1 MGKNRRGGGTVSL
14 KGRAAIVQRIEEE
27 KIIAIIRAQS
37 SQALMEAVEALKQG
51 GIHCIEVTMTTPGAL
66 GILEE
71 VRKHMDDV
79 LFGAGT
85 VLDPETAR
93 LCIASGA
100 QFLVTP
106 SLNERVIEMAHRYD
120 VPIIPGALTPTEIL
134 RAWESGAEVVKVFP
148 ASSLGPSYIRELK
161 GPFPQIK
168 LCPTGGVNLE
178 NVADFLRAGASC
190 VGVGGSLVR
199 KDLIEGKEW
208 EELTDLARRFKEA
221 VRLL

>member
-1 MGKNRRGGGTVSL
+1 MKFQ
-14 KGRAAIVQRIEEE
+14 GRSEVVQFIEKE
-27 KIIAIIRAQS
+27 KIIAIIRAWS
-37 SQALMEAVEALKQG
+37 SQALMEVVGALKKG
-51 GIHCIEVTMTTPGAL
+51 GVLCIEVTMTTPGAL
-66 GILEE
+66 QILEE
-71 VRKHMDDV
+71 VRKNMDDV

-93 LCIASGA
+93 FCILSGA
-100 QFLVTP
+100 QFIVTP
-106 SLNERVIEMAHRYD
+106 SLNERVIEVTHRYD

-134 RAWESGAEVVKVFP
+134 RAWECGAEVVKIFP

-178 NVADFLRAGASC
+178 NVAEFLKAGASC

-199 KDLIEGKEW
+199 KDFLEGRKWKEL
-208 EELTDLARRFKEA
+208 EELARQFKKATESI
-221 VRLL
+221 

>member
-1 MGKNRRGGGTVSL
+1 MKFQRRAEV
-14 KGRAAIVQRIEEE
+14 VQLIEKE

-37 SQALMEAVEALKQG
+37 SQALMEVVEALKRG
-51 GIHCIEVTMTTPGAL
+51 GISCIEVTMTTPGAL
-66 GILEE
+66 RILED
-71 VRKHMDDV
+71 VRKNMDNV

-100 QFLVTP
+100 QFIVTP
-106 SLNERVIEMAHRYD
+106 SLNERVIEVAHRYD

-134 RAWESGAEVVKVFP
+134 RAWECGAEVVKVFP

-168 LCPTGGVNLE
+168 FCPTGGVNLE
-178 NVADFLRAGASC
+178 NVAEFLKAGASC

-199 KDLIEGKEW
+199 KDFLEGRKWPEL
-208 EELTDLARRFKEA
+208 EELARQFKRATETA
-221 VRLL
+221 R

>member
-1 MGKNRRGGGTVSL
+1 MNL
-14 KGRAAIVQRIEEE
+14 KGRAETVAYIERE

-37 SQALMEAVEALKQG
+37 SQALMEVVEALKAG
-51 GIHCIEVTMTTPGAL
+51 GISCIEVTMTTPGAL
-66 GILEE
+66 EVLEE
-71 VRKHMDDV
+71 VRKKRDDV

-85 VLDPETAR
+85 ILDPETAR
-93 LCIASGA
+93 LCILKGA

-106 SLNERVIEMAHRYD
+106 TLNDRVIEMAHRYD

-134 RAWESGAEVVKVFP
+134 KAWECGAEVVKVFP

-178 NVADFLRAGASC
+178 NIADFLKAGASC

-199 KDLIEGKEW
+199 KDLIEGKKW
-208 EELTDLARRFKEA
+208 EELANLARRFKEA
-221 VRLL
+221 AISS

>member
-1 MGKNRRGGGTVSL
+1 MTFQ
-14 KGRAAIVQRIEEE
+14 GRTQIVEHLERE

-37 SQALMEAVEALKQG
+37 SQALMEVVAALKAG
-51 GIHCIEVTMTTPGAL
+51 GISCIEVTMTTPGAL
-66 GILEE
+66 EILEE
-71 VRKHMDDV
+71 VRSKMDDV

-85 VLDPETAR
+85 ILDPETAR
-93 LCIASGA
+93 LCIMRGA

-106 SLNERVIEMAHRYD
+106 SLNTQVIEMAHRYD
-120 VPIIPGALTPTEIL
+120 IPIIPGALTPTEIL

-168 LCPTGGVNLE
+168 LCPTGGVNLDNISE
-178 NVADFLRAGASC
+178 FLRAGASC

-199 KDLIEGKEW
+199 KDLIEGKKW
-208 EELTDLARRFKEA
+208 DELRDLARRFKSA
-221 VRLL
+221 VTS

>member
-1 MGKNRRGGGTVSL
+1 MKFP
-14 KGRAAIVQRIEEE
+14 GRAEVVQLIEKE
-27 KIIAIIRAQS
+27 KIIAIIRARS
-37 SQALMEAVEALKQG
+37 SQALMEVVEALKRG
-51 GIHCIEVTMTTPGAL
+51 GILCIEVTMTTPGAL
-66 GILEE
+66 QILED
-71 VRKHMDDV
+71 VRKNMDDV

-100 QFLVTP
+100 QFIVTP
-106 SLNERVIEMAHRYD
+106 SLNEQVIEVAHRYD
-120 VPIIPGALTPTEIL
+120 VPIIPGAFTPTEIL
-134 RAWESGAEVVKVFP
+134 RAWECGAEVVKIFP

-178 NVADFLRAGASC
+178 NVAEFLKAGASC

-199 KDLIEGKEW
+199 KDLLEGQKWQEL
-208 EELTDLARRFKEA
+208 EELARKFKKATETTQ
-221 VRLL
+221 

>member
-1 MGKNRRGGGTVSL
+1 MAL
-14 KGRAAIVQRIEEE
+14 KGRAQVTEYIERE

-37 SQALMEAVEALKQG
+37 SQALMEVVTALKAG
-51 GIHCIEVTMTTPGAL
+51 GISCIEVTMTTPGAL
-66 GILEE
+66 QILEA
-71 VRKHMDDV
+71 VRKNMDDV

-93 LCIASGA
+93 LCILSGA
-100 QFLVTP
+100 QFIVTP

-134 RAWESGAEVVKVFP
+134 RAWENGAAIVKVFP

-178 NVADFLRAGASC
+178 NIGEFLKAGASC

-199 KDLIEGKEW
+199 KDLIEGKKW
-208 EELTDLARRFKEA
+208 HELQDLARRFREA
-221 VRLL
+221 IAS

>member
-1 MGKNRRGGGTVSL
+1 MNL
-14 KGRAAIVQRIEEE
+14 KGRAETAAYIEKE

-37 SQALMEAVEALKQG
+37 SQALMEVVEALKAG
-51 GIHCIEVTMTTPGAL
+51 GISCIEVTMTTPGAL
-66 GILEE
+66 EILEE
-71 VRKHMDDV
+71 VRKKMDDV

-85 VLDPETAR
+85 ILDPETAR
-93 LCIASGA
+93 LCILKGA

-106 SLNERVIEMAHRYD
+106 TLNDRVIEMAHRYD

-134 RAWESGAEVVKVFP
+134 RAWEWGAEVVKVFP

-178 NVADFLRAGASC
+178 NIADFLKAGASC

-199 KDLIEGKEW
+199 KDLIEGKKW
-208 EELTDLARRFKEA
+208 EELANLARRFKEVA
-221 VRLL
+221 ISS

>member
-1 MGKNRRGGGTVSL
+1 MNL
-14 KGRAAIVQRIEEE
+14 KGRAETVAYIEKE

-37 SQALMEAVEALKQG
+37 SQALMEVVEALKAG
-51 GIHCIEVTMTTPGAL
+51 GISCIEVTMTTPGAL
-66 GILEE
+66 EVLEE
-71 VRKHMDDV
+71 VRKKRDDV

-85 VLDPETAR
+85 ILDPETAR
-93 LCIASGA
+93 LCILKGA

-106 SLNERVIEMAHRYD
+106 TLNDRVIEMAHRYD

-134 RAWESGAEVVKVFP
+134 RAWECGAEVVKVFP

-178 NVADFLRAGASC
+178 NIADFLKAGASC

-199 KDLIEGKEW
+199 KDLIEGKKW
-208 EELTDLARRFKEA
+208 EELANLARRFKEVA
-221 VRLL
+221 ISS